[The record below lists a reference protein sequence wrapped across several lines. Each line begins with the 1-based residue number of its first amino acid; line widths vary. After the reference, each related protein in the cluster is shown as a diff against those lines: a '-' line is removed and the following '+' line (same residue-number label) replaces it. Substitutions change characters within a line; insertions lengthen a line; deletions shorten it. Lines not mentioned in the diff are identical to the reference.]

1 MRKSR
6 LAILLA
12 IGITFLIP
20 AWGQHKRRATPVT
33 TAAAETQAVN
43 ETERD
48 TSRINAKMR
57 QRPIHYVNKDG
68 FNVYVDSVTGDEWI
82 DSTLITTIPKMEF
95 PLLDALTVGV
105 NVWDPLL
112 RIFGQHYGIADAWAE
127 LSLHNRYKPIIEVGL
142 GTASYK
148 PADMNYTYRSP
159 LSVFFRIGANYN
171 FFYNSNPDYSL
182 FAGLRYGLSPFSFSV
197 DDVTLAPGYWD
208 EESRFSI
215 PAQHVTVGWFEF
227 SLGLRVK
234 IWGPFSAG
242 WSVRYKNIL
251 HRSKTPYG
259 QPWYVPGF
267 GAPGAISG
275 SFSFS
280 YTLPL
285 KRSNKTDAEAVIN
298 SDTIPDLSRGSIP
311 GVTDSTIVVGND
323 TITVQ

>member
-12 IGITFLIP
+12 IGITILIP
-20 AWGQHKRRATPVT
+20 AWGRQKRRATPVT

-112 RIFGQHYGIADAWAE
+112 RIFGQRYGIADAWAE
-127 LSLHNRYKPIIEVGL
+127 LSLHNRYKPIFEVGL

-242 WSVRYKNIL
+242 WSVRYKSIL

-311 GVTDSTIVVGND
+311 GEADGTIVVGND